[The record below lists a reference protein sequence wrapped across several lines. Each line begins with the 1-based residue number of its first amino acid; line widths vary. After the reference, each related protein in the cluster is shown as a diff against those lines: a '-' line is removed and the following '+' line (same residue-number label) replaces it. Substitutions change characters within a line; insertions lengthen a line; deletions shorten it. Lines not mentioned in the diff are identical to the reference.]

1 MIILVHTIDVN
12 RQSRYF
18 SWWFSQL
25 ELAFDVLN
33 AIVSTGASLTKV
45 ELIDK
50 EQRTQL
56 PVQVFDGEDIP
67 FSTEIQQLEREWQQ
81 LLNVP
86 INE

>member
-12 RQSRYF
+12 RQGRYF
-18 SWWFSQL
+18 SWWFARL

-33 AIVSTGASLTKV
+33 AIASTGASLTKV

-56 PVQVFDGEDIP
+56 PVHAFDGKDTP

-81 LLNVP
+81 LLNVA

>member
-1 MIILVHTIDVN
+1 MIILVHTIDAN
-12 RQSRYF
+12 RQNRYF
-18 SWWFSQL
+18 SWWFARL

-56 PVQVFDGEDIP
+56 PVHAFDGEDIP